1 MDKFVNRRIPQI
13 GYDTDFISRTPFHL
27 ARSDLCIGERVEILG
42 RSSDSASSKEEIGD
56 YRGKEIR
63 SEMQTMM
70 ILKEVSC
77 WSTSNNFNCRLWRGL
92 RIRVD
97 QAIAGG
103 ERDQIR
109 DFLRCIKY

>member
-1 MDKFVNRRIPQI
+1 MDTTPILSQGLRFIPV
-13 GYDTDFISRTPFHL
+13 
-27 ARSDLCIGERVEILG
+27 ARGEFLCIGERVEILG
-42 RSSDSASSKEEIGD
+42 RSSDSASSGEEIGD

-97 QAIAGG
+97 QAIVLVGK
-103 ERDQIR
+103 E
-109 DFLRCIKY
+109 IKSDISSDT